1 MKLQYSYATIITM
14 LNVKLIR
21 MVFFMWCN
29 FKLKCLFL
37 SFLCVY
43 PAFVGTDITND
54 IEMLTNNKGSTVLFY
69 NGFKYLK
76 SGESKTSYQYRC
88 VHYMKK
94 CRSRIIFN
102 RENETAMKN
111 KIEHTHREDRHAYD
125 NFRSGSV
132 IFRRFGKHKVY
143 QRRKSEKQQLDDE
156 DETEK

>member
-1 MKLQYSYATIITM
+1 MI
-14 LNVKLIR
+14 
-21 MVFFMWCN
+21 
-29 FKLKCLFL
+29 
-37 SFLCVY
+37 
-43 PAFVGTDITND
+43 
-54 IEMLTNNKGSTVLFY
+54 TNNKGSTVLFY

-111 KIEHTHREDRHAYD
+111 EIAHTHKADRNAYD
-125 NFRSGSV
+125 NFRNGSV

-143 QRRKSEKQQLDDE
+143 QRKISLKHVLMDE
-156 DETEK
+156 DETEKWCR